1 MMCYNDSDKQKQPFL
16 ASQKKMY
23 VAPRTNTAF
32 IGTVDFLATSNPNA
46 SVDDIKPGGDLY
58 DEIDDE

>member
-1 MMCYNDSDKQKQPFL
+1 MCYNDSDKQKQPLL

-23 VAPRTNTAF
+23 VAPRINTVF
-32 IGTVDFLATSNPNA
+32 IGTVDFLTTSNPNA
-46 SVDDIKPGGDLY
+46 AVDDIKPGGDLY

>member
-1 MMCYNDSDKQKQPFL
+1 MCYNDSDKQKQPFL

-23 VAPRTNTAF
+23 VAPRTHIAF
-32 IGTVDFLATSNPNA
+32 IGTIDFLATSNPNA